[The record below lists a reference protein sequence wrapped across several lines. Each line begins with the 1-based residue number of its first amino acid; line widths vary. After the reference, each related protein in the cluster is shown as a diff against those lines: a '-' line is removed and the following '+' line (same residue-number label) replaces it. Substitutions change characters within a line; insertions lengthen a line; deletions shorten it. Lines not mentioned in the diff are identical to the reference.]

1 MKFMGSICGKPV
13 PPPDS
18 RMIGK
23 WGSDYRVNQWNLG
36 YGVYRV
42 KRAAIPHM
50 KKKKKKTA
58 AEATAIGDR
67 ARIEIKPS
75 GWISYVRVSSRERE
89 VLVLDMP
96 ATSWSQGCAT
106 VACHD
111 ALRYALLSDG
121 CLLVDGIK
129 LVRLE

>member
-1 MKFMGSICGKPV
+1 MGSICGKPV
-13 PPPDS
+13 PPTDS

-23 WGSDYRVNQWNLG
+23 WGSDYRVNQWNVG

-42 KRAAIPHM
+42 KRAAIPFM
-50 KKKKKKTA
+50 KKKKKKKKTA
-58 AEATAIGDR
+58 AEATTIDDR

-75 GWISYVRVSSRERE
+75 GWISYVRVSSSEMK

-106 VACHD
+106 IACHS
-111 ALRYALLSDG
+111 ALQYALLSDD

-129 LVRLE
+129 LIRLE